1 VRAKIAYNRYNF
13 KYFVINVLA
22 KSKRIKGYLLLGLL
36 LVGAVLLLTAPDP
49 APELQEAAVPRVFVT
64 RVDLHDLVPMVTVS
78 GRLDPARKAALHF
91 ELSGQIEERAV
102 EPGQAVAA
110 GDLLLALAAG
120 DYTDALAEAEAH
132 LAQEIRNISRDREL
146 LKLARENYALQK
158 NDLARLELLGAESLV
173 SKSRLDEVRIQLIRL
188 ESEVAQLKASTASA
202 DARIALREAA
212 RNRAVRNLERTRL
225 QAPFVGTV
233 NAVSAQRGDYVT
245 PSQTV
250 AELVDA
256 TTLDLY
262 VEVRGDVA
270 QSLSPG
276 QRVAVTV
283 NGSELQG
290 EVIALQLDPD
300 PVTFTHALRVRLAGK
315 HARPGQVAQVRL
327 PLQAQQGV
335 TAIPATAVLFEEGE
349 TFVFRVSDD
358 TLEQV
363 AVELGSR
370 VDRWQVVLQGI
381 RPDDIVVTR
390 DVAALSNGQKVTI
403 EMTPAAAVAGVQRA
417 E

>member
-1 VRAKIAYNRYNF
+1 
-13 KYFVINVLA
+13 
-22 KSKRIKGYLLLGLL
+22 
-36 LVGAVLLLTAPDP
+36 
-49 APELQEAAVPRVFVT
+49 VPRVFVA
-64 RVDLHDLVPMVTVS
+64 RVDLHDLVPTVTVS

-120 DYTDALAEAEAH
+120 DYADALAEAEAQ
-132 LAQEIRNISRDREL
+132 LTQESRNISRDREL
-146 LKLARENYALQK
+146 LKLARKNYALQK
-158 NDLARLELLGAESLV
+158 NDLTRLEQLGAESLV
-173 SKSRLDEVRIQLIRL
+173 SKSHLDEVRIQLIRL
-188 ESEVAQLKASTASA
+188 ESEVAQLKASTGSA
-202 DARIALREAA
+202 DARIALKEAA
-212 RNRAVRNLERTRL
+212 RNRAARNLERTRL
-225 QAPFVGTV
+225 QAPFAGTV
-233 NAVSAQRGDYVT
+233 NTVTAQSGDYVT

-256 TTLDLY
+256 SMLDLY

-270 QSLSPG
+270 QSLSQG
-276 QRVAVTV
+276 QAVVVTV

-300 PVTFTHALRVRLAGK
+300 PVTFTHALRVRLSGN

-349 TFVFRVSDD
+349 TFVFRVQHDL
-358 TLEQV
+358 LEQV

-370 VDRWQVVLQGI
+370 VDQWQVVLQGI

-390 DVAALSNGQKVTI
+390 DVAALSNGQKVTT
-403 EMTPAAAVAGVQRA
+403 EMSPAAAVAGVQRA
-417 E
+417 K

>member
-1 VRAKIAYNRYNF
+1 MLATKNRIQIYTL
-13 KYFVINVLA
+13 V
-22 KSKRIKGYLLLGLL
+22 GLL
-36 LVGAVLLLTAPDP
+36 VAGAVLLLTAPDP
-49 APELQEAAVPRVFVT
+49 EPQLQEAAVPRVFVA
-64 RVDLHDLVPMVTVS
+64 RVDLHDLVPTVTVS

-120 DYTDALAEAEAH
+120 DYADALAEAEAQ
-132 LAQEIRNISRDREL
+132 LTQESRNISRDREL
-146 LKLARENYALQK
+146 LKLARKNYALQK
-158 NDLARLELLGAESLV
+158 NDLARLEQLGAESLV
-173 SKSRLDEVRIQLIRL
+173 SKSHLDEVRIQLIRL
-188 ESEVAQLKASTASA
+188 ESEVAQLKASTGSA
-202 DARIALREAA
+202 DARIALKEAA
-212 RNRAVRNLERTRL
+212 RNRAARNLERTRL
-225 QAPFVGTV
+225 QAPFAGTV
-233 NAVSAQRGDYVT
+233 NAVNVQSGDYVT

-256 TTLDLY
+256 SALDLY

-270 QSLSPG
+270 QSLSQG
-276 QRVAVTV
+276 QAVAVTV
-283 NGSELQG
+283 NGSESQG

-300 PVTFTHALRVRLAGK
+300 PVTFTHALRVRLAGN

-327 PLQAQQGV
+327 PLQAQQRV

-349 TFVFRVSDD
+349 TFVFRVQHDL
-358 TLEQV
+358 LEQV

-370 VDRWQVVLQGI
+370 VDQWQVVLQGI

-390 DVAALSNGQKVTI
+390 DVAALSNGQKVTT
-403 EMTPAAAVAGVQRA
+403 EMSPAAAVAGVQRA
-417 E
+417 K